1 MPATMFPLEFYL
13 GHTDEFEPDSD
24 YVNGEIEPPPM
35 GELDHATWQMAI
47 QQWFDRHRTEWN
59 IRTIRLVEPKSGAIS
74 RFEHGKL
81 VPVVD
86 TIEQLPDSS
95 CSIDWAQ
102 VSELMDC

>member
-59 IRTIRLVEPKSGAIS
+59 IRTLCGLRVHSHHPPRGAEIR
-74 RFEHGKL
+74 RH
-81 VPVVD
+81 
-86 TIEQLPDSS
+86 LP
-95 CSIDWAQ
+95 
-102 VSELMDC
+102 L